1 MGQAPQEA
9 WNTAV
14 PPRQHE
20 MLWKVVMHALW
31 HRHCAQ
37 IAYHT
42 FTLRTSALIRDV
54 SLKRACAISG
64 TRGTNGI
71 GSVSREEIEGN
82 NRQLT
87 FRSRVMA
94 CMLCHHE
101 LTASPQ
107 WAFNTL
113 RNEGSWLNCRWCLS
127 DCCVCGTKEHLP
139 RHANQT
145 TYGEVAA
152 CYPPDDK
159 QERSRDKSRQ
169 ILRCTIKARFV
180 WSFIRRR
187 NSAWGIKRETCG
199 RKFISKDCG
208 RLGSFRSSSHNNKRV
223 RSDNDNDND
232 NSHGRCAQYV
242 LDIWHCGQE

>member
-1 MGQAPQEA
+1 M
-9 WNTAV
+9 

-20 MLWKVVMHALW
+20 ILWEVVMHALW
-31 HRHCAQ
+31 HGHCAQ

-42 FTLRTSALIRDV
+42 FTLRPSALIRDV
-54 SLKRACAISG
+54 SFKKACAISG
-64 TRGTNGI
+64 KRGTNGI
-71 GSVSREEIEGN
+71 ESVSREEIEGN

-101 LTASPQ
+101 LTVSPQ

-159 QERSRDKSRQ
+159 QERSRGQVTPDLTMHNSSWV
-169 ILRCTIKARFV
+169 V

-187 NSAWGIKRETCG
+187 AA
-199 RKFISKDCG
+199 
-208 RLGSFRSSSHNNKRV
+208 LGVSCARHVDVSSSAKIAGGLEASEALHTTTSD
-223 RSDNDNDND
+223 SDNDNT
-232 NSHGRCAQYV
+232 HGRRVQHV
-242 LDIWHCGQE
+242 LGITHCGQE